1 MPRKTQMNSITSP
14 EKTALINKSNMRLRD
29 DFLSYLSSVQRSE
42 GTIKQY
48 AADLLI
54 VFTYGLEVLNN
65 KDFQNYTKR
74 DIVSLQNWLI
84 NEHGNSP
91 ARVRRIKSTIS
102 SLSNYIENV
111 LDDDPDFDGFKSIVR
126 KIESPVNQPVR
137 EKTIV
142 SSDEMEDLLD
152 ILIEKNHY
160 DKACAVALAVYSGRR
175 KSEIVRFKVSDF
187 NDDHLVCDGALYKS
201 DPIKTKGRGVN
212 GKQLNCFTLAKKF
225 QPYLDK
231 WLEYR
236 NKNDIQSEWLFPDKN
251 NPAEKMSSDTLNS
264 WAITFSNYIG
274 KDFYWHML
282 RHTFTTELARA
293 GIPANVIKQIV
304 GWESIDMVDIYT
316 DIDADEQIGMY
327 FKDGEINVPE
337 KKGIADI

>member
-137 EKTIV
+137 EKTVITH
-142 SSDEMEDLLD
+142 EDVERLLG
-152 ILIEKNHY
+152 ILVEKQHY
-160 DKACAVALAVYSGRR
+160 DKACLVALAAYSGRR
-175 KSEIVRFKVSDF
+175 KAELVRFKVSDF

-201 DPIKTKGRGVN
+201 DLIKTKGRGVN
-212 GKQLNCFTLAKKF
+212 GKQLHCLTLAKKF
-225 QPYLDK
+225 KPHFDNWMK
-231 WLEYR
+231 YR
-236 NKNDIQSEWLFPDKN
+236 EELGVESEWLFFDKE
-251 NPAEKMSSDTLNS
+251 NPSEQMSSDTINS
-264 WAITFSNYIG
+264 WFITFSRYLEIPL
-274 KDFYWHML
+274 YPHAL